1 MAVETHTISPFKAA
15 AVQAAPIWFDLN
27 ATIDKSIRLMEQAA
41 DQGVRILAFPE
52 TWLPGYPVFIWM
64 KDFSWQAPHRGAYH
78 EASLELGSEQHRKL
92 EAAVKRTGVMCLLG
106 LSERQGDRIYMAQ
119 MLIDPINGT
128 IMTRRKIKP
137 SGLEGTF
144 FSTGDADNLKVVPT
158 PLGNIGA
165 LNCSEHRRPLLRH
178 VMSNQNEQL
187 HVASWPSFGLNA
199 DSTTVRG
206 LWNGLERRPVYGVRP
221 DVISMRPDACMTT
234 TRAYA
239 REGGLYV
246 LAPTIVIDDTL
257 RSGWARED
265 GLVDQLALG
274 GGATHIFNPM
284 GEDAVTPLAHD
295 EEGLLI
301 ATVDYSL
308 LRDVHDADPLFE
320 KISAAEYHRV
330 FFP

>member
-1 MAVETHTISPFKAA
+1 
-15 AVQAAPIWFDLN
+15 VQAAPVWFDLE

-41 DQGVRILAFPE
+41 DEGAQLLAFPE

-64 KDFSWQAPHRGAYH
+64 KDLAWQEPHRRIYH
-78 EASLELGSEQHRKL
+78 EASLELGSEQHRRL
-92 EAAVKRTGVMCLLG
+92 EDAVRRTGVICLLG
-106 LSERQGDRIYMAQ
+106 FSERQANRVYMAQ
-119 MLIDPINGT
+119 MLIDPRDGT

-144 FSTGDADNLKVVPT
+144 FSTGDAENLKVVAT
-158 PLGNIGA
+158 RVGNIGA

-178 VMSNQNEQL
+178 TMFNQNEQL

-199 DSTTVRG
+199 DAATVRG

-221 DVISMRPDACMTT
+221 DVISMKSDACMTT

-246 LAPTIVIDDTL
+246 VAPTIVIDDAL
-257 RSGWARED
+257 MSGWARKHE
-265 GLVDQLALG
+265 VTEQLLPG
-274 GGATHIFNPM
+274 HGATRIFNPM
-284 GEDAVTPLAHD
+284 GEDTVAPLAHD

-301 ATVDYSL
+301 GRIDYSL

-320 KISAAEYHRV
+320 KVSAADYHRI